1 MTRGPALSLP
11 AMSLKRLLQ
20 SSWGQPNHPFFAFF
34 VIALLPTSFLFDVL
48 SYVVPGGSFS
58 RAALYT
64 LIVGL
69 LGAGVAIPTGLAQY
83 VDIDA
88 RVPAKRVATVH
99 MWLNFV
105 ATGLLV
111 TDVLWRLMLPLLART
126 PPGPL
131 ALSFVTV
138 LVLMRS
144 GHLGGQACL

>member
-1 MTRGPALSLP
+1 M
-11 AMSLKRLLQ
+11 
-20 SSWGQPNHPFFAFF
+20 
-34 VIALLPTSFLFDVL
+34 
-48 SYVVPGGSFS
+48 
-58 RAALYT
+58 
-64 LIVGL
+64 GL

-99 MWLNFV
+99 MVLNFV

-144 GHLGGQACL
+144 GHLGGKLVYNHGIGLRRTAKAEELRFTPTTRRR